1 MKVLHKS
8 LIAFLLIFVF
18 TACEDKIDEINVDP
32 DTFPT
37 ANDAQ
42 VLTAAQGYL
51 SYIVDVDLNMG
62 SFLWAQYYTWGIG
75 VSIGNEERF
84 VSEPSNYN
92 GYWERAYSECL
103 IDLKFLTKSE
113 SPAYRGVAKVLQ
125 AYIYQGLVDH
135 FGDVPFSEATSGE
148 IEEGGIL
155 TPAYDDAATIY
166 GNLVTILD
174 EAIEELDRAD
184 DGDIGDDDLIYG
196 GDLENWT
203 RFAHSLKLRVLMR
216 TSEVAPQQAAIE
228 STVSNGIFIEDQSHI
243 AEIAFTGEVGSQNPM
258 YARAEFGVGDFYFAS
273 NATLNVLNDLSDP
286 RATAFYAVATS
297 GTSSGQL
304 RGIDQGTIDNEPFT
318 APASDYS
325 GSSEVAYALDNP
337 VVLMS
342 PWEVWFLRAE
352 AAVRYGTTDDEEMA
366 LETAIRAN
374 FAYLGVEQTDA
385 DDNLILDYYESLNYN
400 AGASLDEKIDFI
412 AVQKW
417 ISLNGTQEDE
427 GWIETR
433 RFDRPASRLFTEGIF
448 QTPPLSVLPAGNFPA
463 SWLYPATERSLN
475 PKAPAQRALTDRIFW
490 DN

>member
-1 MKVLHKS
+1 MKIIHKS

-18 TACEDKIDEINVDP
+18 TACEDKIDELNVDP
-32 DTFPT
+32 DTFPS

-42 VLTAAQGYL
+42 ILTSAQGFL
-51 SYIVDVDLNMG
+51 SYVVDVDLNMG

-103 IDLKFLTKSE
+103 IDLKALTKSE
-113 SPAYRGVAKVLQ
+113 SPAYRGVGKALQ

-135 FGDVPFSEATSGE
+135 FGDIPYSEAISGE
-148 IEEGGIL
+148 IEAGGIL

-166 GNLVTILD
+166 GDLVTVLD
-174 EAIEELDRAD
+174 DAIADLNLAD
-184 DGDIGDDDLIYG
+184 DGDIGADDLVYG
-196 GDLENWT
+196 GDIDNWI

-216 TSEVAPQQAAIE
+216 TSEVAPQEAAVEGLI
-228 STVSNGIFIEDQSHI
+228 SSGIFIEDQDQI
-243 AEIAFTGEVGSQNPM
+243 ADIAFSGEIGSQNPM

-273 NATLNVLNDLSDP
+273 NATLNLLNDLGDP
-286 RATAFYAVATS
+286 RGTAFYSVATTGGS
-297 GTSSGQL
+297 AGQL
-304 RGIDQGTIDNEPFT
+304 RGINQGTIDDEPFT

-325 GSSEVAYALDNP
+325 GSSAIAYALDNP

-352 AAVRYGTTDDEEMA
+352 AAARYGTADDET
-366 LETAIRAN
+366 TAFTNAVQSS
-374 FAYLGVEQTDA
+374 FDFLGV
-385 DDNLILDYYESLNYN
+385 
-400 AGASLDEKIDFI
+400 AGGAAYIASLGYSSAAPLDDRIDMI
-412 AVQKW
+412 ATQKY

-448 QTPPLSVLPAGNFPA
+448 QTPPLSVLPAGTFPA
-463 SWLYPATERSLN
+463 SWLYPATERGLN
-475 PKAPAQRALTDRIFW
+475 PNAPAQRSITDRIFW

>member
-1 MKVLHKS
+1 MKVIHKS
-8 LIAFLLIFVF
+8 LIVFLLIFIF

-42 VLTAAQGYL
+42 VLTSAQGFL
-51 SYIVDVDLNMG
+51 SYMVDVDLNMG

-84 VSEPSNYN
+84 VAEPSNYN
-92 GYWERAYSECL
+92 GYWERAYAEAL

-113 SPAYRGVAKVLQ
+113 SPAYRGVAKALQ

-135 FGDVPFSEATSGE
+135 FGDVPYSEATSGE

-155 TPAYDDAATIY
+155 TPEYDDGATIY
-166 GNLVTILD
+166 ADLVSVLD
-174 EAIEELDRAD
+174 EAIADLSLAEEGEIGAD
-184 DGDIGDDDLIYG
+184 DLVYG

-203 RFAHSLKLRVLMR
+203 RFAYSLKLRILMR
-216 TSEVAPQQAAIE
+216 TSEVAPQQAAVVDVIN
-228 STVSNGIFIEDQSHI
+228 NGIFIEDESQI
-243 AEIAFTGEVGSQNPM
+243 ADIAFTGDVGSQNPM

-273 NATLNVLNDLSDP
+273 NATLNLLDQLGDP
-286 RATAFYAVATS
+286 RGTAFYSVATT
-297 GTSSGQL
+297 GSSAGQL

-325 GSSEVAYALDNP
+325 GSSEFAYALDNP

-352 AAVRYGTTDDEEMA
+352 ADARYGTADDQTVA
-366 LETAIRAN
+366 FAN
-374 FAYLGVEQTDA
+374 GIQTNFDYLGV
-385 DDNLILDYYESLNYN
+385 
-400 AGASLDEKIDFI
+400 AGGPAYIASLGYAAGDPLDTRIDMI
-412 AVQKW
+412 AIQKY

-448 QTPPLSVLPAGNFPA
+448 QTPPLSVLPAGTFPA

-475 PKAPAQRALTDRIFW
+475 PNAPAQRSLTDRIFW

>member
-1 MKVLHKS
+1 MKFIHKS
-8 LIAFLLIFVF
+8 LIAFLLIFAF
-18 TACEDKIDEINVDP
+18 TACEDKIDEINVNP

-42 VLTAAQGYL
+42 VLTSAQGYL

-84 VSEPSNYN
+84 VSEPTNYN

-135 FGDVPFSEATSGE
+135 FGDVPYLEATSGE
-148 IEEGGIL
+148 IEAGGIL
-155 TPAYDDAATIY
+155 TPKYDDAATIY
-166 GNLVTILD
+166 ADLVTVLD
-174 EAIEELDRAD
+174 DAIADLTLAD
-184 DGDIGDDDLIYG
+184 DGEIGNEDLVYG
-196 GDLENWT
+196 GDIENWL

-216 TSEVAPQQAAIE
+216 TSEVAPQETAVEAVI
-228 STVSNGIFIEDQSHI
+228 SNGIFIEEQSHI
-243 AEIAFTGEVGSQNPM
+243 ADIAFSGDIGSQNPM

-273 NATLNVLNDLSDP
+273 NATLNLLNSLGDP
-286 RATAFYAVATS
+286 RGTAFYSVATT
-297 GTSSGQL
+297 GSSAGQL
-304 RGIDQGTIDNEPFT
+304 KGIDQGTIDNEPFT

-325 GSSEVAYALDNP
+325 GSSDLAYGLDNP

-352 AAVRYGTTDDEEMA
+352 AAARYGTADDET
-366 LETAIRAN
+366 TAFAN
-374 FAYLGVEQTDA
+374 GITASFDYLGVADA
-385 DDNLILDYYESLNYN
+385 TTYISSLGYS
-400 AGASLDEKIDFI
+400 AGAPLDTRIDMI
-412 AVQKW
+412 AIQKY

-433 RFDRPASRLFTEGIF
+433 RLDRPASRLFTEGIF
-448 QTPPLSVLPAGNFPA
+448 QTPPLSVLPAGTFPA

-475 PKAPAQRALTDRIFW
+475 PNAPAQRSLTDRIFW